1 MKKFSTPLQNQMST
15 SATLATQ
22 TVCGPKK
29 QTIAFLRQFA
39 RVYQPIHSMPGIVL
53 N

>member
-1 MKKFSTPLQNQMST
+1 MKKFSTQTDNQMST
-15 SATLATQ
+15 TSIATS
-22 TVCGPKK
+22 TVRGPKK

-39 RVYQPIHSMPGIVL
+39 RVYHPINAMQGVVL